1 MKHKQWGQENVG
13 NKADEICEG
22 AINSQIL
29 FVTMPT
35 NIFNPDHH
43 PIDPCVAGDAAQTD
57 ATCMCLARLS
67 SRRFRHPEKTTM
79 GVSNTA
85 RICESADRLNCAG
98 LGLTVELG
106 QLLLRRTQNLD
117 RVRHS
122 PYSAL
127 ISRTACSKGTESWE
141 PAFALSNARM
151 SSSSS
156 NSSTIRSHSATGSN
170 TALRCCFS
178 STTYSGCAVTM

>member
-57 ATCMCLARLS
+57 ATQLSELA
-67 SRRFRHPEKTTM
+67 
-79 GVSNTA
+79 
-85 RICESADRLNCAG
+85 SACPLQNA
-98 LGLTVELG
+98 
-106 QLLLRRTQNLD
+106 LLLFLLQRQKRCINDWSVGLSPPHIVPCRLWVAIEPLD
-117 RVRHS
+117 QF
-122 PYSAL
+122 L
-127 ISRTACSKGTESWE
+127 KLG
-141 PAFALSNARM
+141 
-151 SSSSS
+151 
-156 NSSTIRSHSATGSN
+156 
-170 TALRCCFS
+170 
-178 STTYSGCAVTM
+178 